1 MEYPKCLYKGN
12 VIYSDYV
19 IVKDPQE
26 EEQANE
32 NGFGV
37 EIEEAPPAD
46 SMSIAQLRAAL
57 AEKGVSLPSGYV
69 KRADLQAML
78 DKANEGA

>member
-12 VIYSDYV
+12 VLYSDYI
-19 IVKDPQE
+19 IVKDEQQ

-32 NGFGV
+32 IGFGV
-37 EIEEAPPAD
+37 EVEENTPAD
-46 SMSIAQLRAAL
+46 SMNIAQLRAAL
-57 AEKGVSLPSGYV
+57 AEKGVSLPSSYV

-78 DKANEGA
+78 DEANKGA